1 MIYVLDTNSLIYF
14 FKGMGQVAERIL
26 ATPPASLAIP
36 SVALYELEVGIA
48 KSSSPERRRQQLNQL
63 LALVSVLPFAAPEA
77 SIAARIRA
85 DLERAGTPIG
95 VLDTLIAGI
104 ALRHG
109 AILVTHNLDEFRRI
123 DRLAIEDWY

>member
-26 ATPPASLAIP
+26 ATSPASLAIP

>member
-1 MIYVLDTNSLIYF
+1 VTFVLDTNSLIYF
-14 FKGMGQVAERIL
+14 FKGMGRIAERIL

-48 KSSSPERRRQQLNQL
+48 KSSSPAPRRHQLNQL
-63 LALVSVLPFAAPEA
+63 LALVPVLPFAAPEA
-77 SIAARIRA
+77 AIAAQIRA

-104 ALRHG
+104 TLRHAG
-109 AILVTHNLDEFRRI
+109 VLVTHNVDEFRRI
-123 DRLAIEDWY
+123 DRLAVEDWY